1 MGYECQ
7 GPAGSFRC
15 VQLEGGRLNATC
27 DGQCVALA
35 AKEWLASVGNGKDPD
50 NWKVH
55 TGAAPPGSKG
65 TQTTL
70 TALRDTTL
78 KKSEIF
84 SGKLAPAEKLQVEKG
99 AVWEGVQQM
108 NGEYWLVRHP

>member
-1 MGYECQ
+1 
-7 GPAGSFRC
+7 

-27 DGQCVALA
+27 SGQCVALA

-55 TGAAPPGSKG
+55 TGAAPSGIRG
-65 TQTTL
+65 TQTKL

-84 SGKLAPAEKLQVEKG
+84 SGNLPSVEKLQVEKG

-108 NGEYWLVRHP
+108 KNEYWLVQHP